1 MKICPN
7 RSAYGDIA
15 IAFICLCAFDAA
27 LLITSK
33 GGDLPF
39 VIMMTILI
47 LGIVLRYAA
56 TVGKVV
62 TLDSE
67 GCTISFLFY
76 RKKYLWNEFTVKR
89 MENFEGAYSYKWKP
103 GVGAVFS
110 IRSLRR
116 PKRMGPSEFCM
127 LTSPLSS
134 FFVCFS
140 IGDARY
146 PNPYTVDETT
156 FLDTLSRWGIE
167 LDKS

>member
-7 RSAYGDIA
+7 RSVYGYIA

-27 LLITSK
+27 LLIESR
-33 GGDLPF
+33 GDALTF
-39 VIMMTILI
+39 VIVMTILI
-47 LGIVLRYAA
+47 LGFLLRYAT
-56 TVGKVV
+56 TVGKIVI
-62 TLDSE
+62 LDSE
-67 GCTISFLFY
+67 GCTILFLFY
-76 RKKYLWNEFTVKR
+76 RKKYLWNEFTVKKL
-89 MENFEGAYSYKWKP
+89 ENFQGAYSYKQQP
-103 GVGAVFS
+103 GTGAIFS

-146 PNPYTVDETT
+146 PNSYTVDKTT

-167 LDKS
+167 LDKN